1 MTDFDE
7 SGNSIRIILL
17 TFAENRTRNM
27 EKDYRT
33 ADNLRQ
39 EKDMSVAE
47 PQGTYITRSIEEAYR
62 QWCGDNFS
70 REAVYRRLNR
80 LETQFAAGDFSGCI
94 TDSEAREMMGRTLPW
109 LR

>member
-7 SGNSIRIILL
+7 SGDSIRIILL
-17 TFAENRTRNM
+17 
-27 EKDYRT
+27 
-33 ADNLRQ
+33 
-39 EKDMSVAE
+39 
-47 PQGTYITRSIEEAYR
+47 ITRSIEEAYR

>member
-1 MTDFDE
+1 MRSTTKNLQMTDFDE

-17 TFAENRTRNM
+17 NFAVNRTRNM

-47 PQGTYITRSIEEAYR
+47 PQAEPARDPVCS
-62 QWCGDNFS
+62 
-70 REAVYRRLNR
+70 RRLQRMHN
-80 LETQFAAGDFSGCI
+80 
-94 TDSEAREMMGRTLPW
+94 
-109 LR
+109 